1 MSSTDPRH
9 ADAGNHHSTSNEEH
23 ELSDFDWTKIIWSLP
38 IFVAILI
45 GFTLL
50 CVYSYQGYR
59 NDEYRTQQAKFQ
71 TTEINILRAAENEI
85 LSQSKTL
92 DKAAGRY
99 QIPIAKAMELIVAE
113 HQNIPG
119 SDWKPI
125 ADVYMQGAPFVP
137 APEAAPTTEPNGIS
151 IEEAA
156 VPSAATKK
164 ALVHTKK
171 KKR

>member
-1 MSSTDPRH
+1 MSSTEPRH

-38 IFVAILI
+38 IFVAVLI

-50 CVYSYQGYR
+50 CVYAYQGYQ

-71 TTEINILRAAENEI
+71 TTEFNILRAAENEI

-99 QIPIAKAMELIVAE
+99 QIPIAKAMELVVAE
-113 HQNIPG
+113 HQNISG
-119 SDWKPI
+119 RDWKPI
-125 ADVYMQGAPFVP
+125 ADVYMEGAPFVT
-137 APEAAPTTEPNGIS
+137 APEAVPTSEPSGIS

-156 VPSAATKK
+156 APSPEHKK
-164 ALVHTKK
+164 VLLRTKK
-171 KKR
+171 KH